1 MFKDLITN
9 NKPLHW
15 LSILFAVYVLF
26 FNYSYFFIAGLI
38 LCILQSTQ
46 YSYTQRQINVLI
58 KIPYVFFLMRLISGM
73 TENLNYLWKSMSHPH
88 YSLGARFFDLQQVLV
103 SIKCNFGDVELFYFN
118 FSKYTKS
125 CPWSANYG
133 PLLEII
139 PYFGTIWRDTIII
152 SITLLCFI
160 LFFYKDLLDKF
171 PKEKIYIVVLFL
183 SPSMNF
189 LFERMNIDIIV
200 LLVSYYAIKKCNK
213 YQFISSFLLISLA
226 LLKLH
231 PLGFTLGIILYSYI
245 YKKNKL
251 LKINLVLLAFFSTVY
266 IIFSYIK
273 ETALTTTW
281 RPDDPLLAFG
291 ILSDAKYIE
300 KNFEINLTSAYLLL
314 LMSLFIFLFLH
325 IRYLQIVNL
334 ESLNSNQI
342 IFYSYGVFF
351 LLNIVYANFDYRI
364 PILFPLVIYL
374 LPALSKNIKNF
385 LLLPF
390 LLLPFSLPGLEG
402 VSQLIGAFFGKLCL
416 YVFLLIILGLIYNDI
431 KKIRL
436 TSR

>member
-1 MFKDLITN
+1 M
-9 NKPLHW
+9 
-15 LSILFAVYVLF
+15 
-26 FNYSYFFIAGLI
+26 
-38 LCILQSTQ
+38 
-46 YSYTQRQINVLI
+46 
-58 KIPYVFFLMRLISGM
+58 
-73 TENLNYLWKSMSHPH
+73 
-88 YSLGARFFDLQQVLV
+88 
-103 SIKCNFGDVELFYFN
+103 
-118 FSKYTKS
+118 
-125 CPWSANYG
+125 
-133 PLLEII
+133 
-139 PYFGTIWRDTIII
+139 
-152 SITLLCFI
+152 
-160 LFFYKDLLDKF
+160 
-171 PKEKIYIVVLFL
+171 
-183 SPSMNF
+183 
-189 LFERMNIDIIV
+189 
-200 LLVSYYAIKKCNK
+200 
-213 YQFISSFLLISLA
+213 ISLA